1 LPVSRELALL
11 CLLGYAAS
19 SFLLT
24 LATQSMQIAILSGL
38 LDALLLVVISYALLL
53 IWRLPQRWL
62 QTTTALSGTGI
73 IFSAAAIPLSYLL
86 ANISANNPLALL
98 LFLFVISLLVWNIG
112 VMAHIMRHAL
122 SSSFAMGVLVA
133 MFYVWVITATIN
145 KLFPPQTLS

>member
-1 LPVSRELALL
+1 MPASRELAVL

-19 SFLLT
+19 SFLLA
-24 LATQSMQIAILSGL
+24 LATQSTQVAILSGL
-38 LDALLLVVISYALLL
+38 LDALLLAAISYALLL

-73 IFSAAAIPLSYLL
+73 IFSVAAMPLSYLL
-86 ANISANNPLALL
+86 ANTGNNNPLALL
-98 LFLFVISLLVWNIG
+98 LFLSVIFLLVWNIA

-145 KLFPPQTLS
+145 NLFPPQSFS